1 MVTSESYRAFAREC
15 LREAESTEDDV
26 KARELFELCRL
37 YMRSALQLERGMPPE
52 KKAA

>member
-15 LREAESTEDDV
+15 LREVESTEDDV
-26 KARELFELCRL
+26 RAQELFELCRL
-37 YMRSALQLERGMPPE
+37 YMRSALQLERGLPPE